1 MKQLIFIWAVL
12 TISFQSI
19 ADGVVVDKVYSPHL
33 LPQEQRVEWRFMSRQ
48 SDTKGNQLGQRL
60 GYGYSMSEYVT
71 VELYLLGERELDT
84 DDFGLAGYEFETR
97 WMLTDQGQ
105 YWADWGLLFEVEKEH
120 INDNWEVAT
129 GLLVEKEFGK
139 TSLTVNLFAIYEWGH
154 TRENEWESEARI
166 KLRYRYTPMLQ
177 PAIELY
183 AGEDFLG
190 IGPAFQGI
198 HRYKGQKQLKWE
210 AAFISE
216 ITQSGKDHTLR
227 FAIEYE
233 F

>member
-1 MKQLIFIWAVL
+1 MKPLIILLIVL
-12 TISFQSI
+12 SVSSRVL
-19 ADGVVVDKVYSPHL
+19 ADGVVVDKVYSPYL
-33 LPQEQRVEWRFMSRQ
+33 LPQEQRLEWRLMSRQ
-48 SDTKGNQLGQRL
+48 SDTEGNQLGQRL
-60 GYGYSMSEYVT
+60 GYGYSLSEYLIM
-71 VELYLLGERELDT
+71 ELYLVGERELGS

-120 INDNWEVAT
+120 TQDNWEAAT
-129 GLLVEKEFGK
+129 GILAEKEFGK
-139 TSLTVNLFAIYEWGH
+139 TSLTVNLLAIYEWGH
-154 TRENEWESEARI
+154 TKENEWESEARI
-166 KLRYRYTPMLQ
+166 KLRYRYLPMLQ

-198 HRYKGQKQLKWE
+198 QRYKGQKQLKWE

-216 ITQSGKDHTLR
+216 LTQSGKDHTLR
-227 FAIEYE
+227 FVLEYE